1 MSDFFFSSPLHP
13 PSPHDPAWI
22 HIECD
27 CIHQHLLPGSAL
39 LVWLRLF
46 NLLKC
51 TLTFFFFSF
60 FPSVTLRIWDRP
72 WAPGSDSR
80 RQGHTHILLSYWCP
94 QLWVYWAV
102 FSFSRIFALAS
113 LYCKRFMSYLCI
125 KLPGTKWKNNL
136 TEHKARLASNPRC
149 SQSYLVHVDGCNTQ
163 PCHYSN
169 MHAQMQICSI
179 AHLKWKWEMEFRT
192 V

>member
-1 MSDFFFSSPLHP
+1 MLDFFFFSSSPLHP
-13 PSPHDPAWI
+13 PSPLDPAWI

-27 CIHQHLLPGSAL
+27 CIHQHLLPSSAL

-149 SQSYLVHVDGCNTQ
+149 LQSYLVHVDGFSTQ
-163 PCHYSN
+163 PCN
-169 MHAQMQICSI
+169 
-179 AHLKWKWEMEFRT
+179 
-192 V
+192 